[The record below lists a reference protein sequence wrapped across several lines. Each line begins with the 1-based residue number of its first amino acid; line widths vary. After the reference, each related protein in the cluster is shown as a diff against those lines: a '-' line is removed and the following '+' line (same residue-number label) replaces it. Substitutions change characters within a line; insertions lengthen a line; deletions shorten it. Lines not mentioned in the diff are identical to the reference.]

1 MSKVNFPK
9 GFLWGGATAAN
20 QVEGAYVEGGKG
32 LTTVD
37 LLPTGEN
44 RWDIMKGNIHS
55 FTPVEGEF
63 YPSHEA
69 IDFYHRYKE
78 DIALFAEMGFKALRV
93 SIAWTRIFPSGEDEK
108 PNEAGL
114 QFYDN
119 LFDELLKHGI
129 EPVVTM
135 AHFDV
140 PVHLV
145 EKYGSWR
152 SRKLVN
158 FFET

>member
-1 MSKVNFPK
+1 MKTLGHHERKYS
-9 GFLWGGATAAN
+9 FL
-20 QVEGAYVEGGKG
+20 Y
-32 LTTVD
+32 
-37 LLPTGEN
+37 TG
-44 RWDIMKGNIHS
+44 RR
-55 FTPVEGEF
+55 EF

-93 SIAWTRIFPSGEDEK
+93 SIAWTRIFPNGDDEK

-145 EKYGSWR
+145 EKHGSWR
-152 SRKLVN
+152 SRELVT
-158 FFET
+158 FFETYAKRF